1 MDDLEKMKTGMWLYA
16 RKPQIREALQRCEEL
31 VFRFNSLPPS
41 REEERNAIIRQLFGR
56 TGGTFCIHSPFHC
69 DFGSQISIG
78 DDFTGNFNLTILDE
92 APVTI
97 GNHIF
102 IGPNVGIYT
111 VTHALLPDQRN
122 AGVMRSLPITIGD
135 NVWIGGNCVVMQ
147 GVTIGDGTVIGAGS
161 VVTRDI
167 PAGVIAFGNPCRVIR
182 PVTEDDR
189 MDRVSSYG
197 YALGYIG
204 SCIPFVIGILLIL
217 FTPFGLSTMQ
227 ATQISFVITAVWWAV
242 LTIPLLKN
250 VQQTHY
256 LARRSNQ
263 VRHAFSRVGQTLK
276 KIRQQPT
283 ILYFIIAYFCYIDGV
298 YTIISMATT
307 YGGEVGI
314 SDTSMILAL
323 LLTQFI
329 AFPCAIFS
337 GRLAEKIG
345 TLKVIR
351 ISILIYCVICVFGY
365 QMSQSWEFWVLAVV
379 VGMAQGGIQSL
390 SRSFYGRIIP
400 KEESNEYFGFFDIFG
415 KFADFF
421 GPLIMSFCALALGSS
436 TYGILALLVLFV
448 IGYILLRKVK
458 ETK

>member
-56 TGGTFCIHSPFHC
+56 TGGTFCIHSPFPC

-78 DDFTGNFNLTILDE
+78 DDFTGNFTLTILDE

-97 GNHIF
+97 GNHVF

-189 MDRVSSYG
+189 
-197 YALGYIG
+197 
-204 SCIPFVIGILLIL
+204 
-217 FTPFGLSTMQ
+217 
-227 ATQISFVITAVWWAV
+227 ITE
-242 LTIPLLKN
+242 
-250 VQQTHY
+250 
-256 LARRSNQ
+256 
-263 VRHAFSRVGQTLK
+263 
-276 KIRQQPT
+276 
-283 ILYFIIAYFCYIDGV
+283 GV
-298 YTIISMATT
+298 
-307 YGGEVGI
+307 
-314 SDTSMILAL
+314 
-323 LLTQFI
+323 
-329 AFPCAIFS
+329 
-337 GRLAEKIG
+337 
-345 TLKVIR
+345 
-351 ISILIYCVICVFGY
+351 
-365 QMSQSWEFWVLAVV
+365 
-379 VGMAQGGIQSL
+379 
-390 SRSFYGRIIP
+390 
-400 KEESNEYFGFFDIFG
+400 
-415 KFADFF
+415 
-421 GPLIMSFCALALGSS
+421 
-436 TYGILALLVLFV
+436 
-448 IGYILLRKVK
+448 
-458 ETK
+458 